1 MQRYPRRRLVRARRR
16 LPPAV
21 LPLLLAAAISIVFFQ
36 CMSAR
41 LKPLI
46 ETVAVSRTI
55 NLISLA
61 ISEET
66 DGSLAEEMLS
76 YPDFVSLGTDSDG
89 KVTTLSFRTVEGTRF
104 KRLMT
109 ERLVAR
115 LESLDPEALAIP
127 LGNLTGVVLFS
138 ALGPSVRVRV
148 QSVGDVKTAY
158 ENEFTA
164 AGVNQTK
171 HSVYL
176 KTEVTVYLLIPGEI
190 IPVTVQERV
199 CVAETI
205 IVGEVPDT
213 YLNLRD
219 GAN

>member
-1 MQRYPRRRLVRARRR
+1 MHRYPRRRFVRARRR
-16 LPPAV
+16 FPPAV
-21 LPLLLAAAISIVFFQ
+21 LPLLLAAAVSIGFFRSLSLR
-36 CMSAR
+36 M
-41 LKPLI
+41 KPLI
-46 ETVAVSRTI
+46 ETLAVSKTT
-55 NLISLA
+55 NLISQT

-66 DGSLAEEMLS
+66 DGSLTEEMLS
-76 YPDFVSLGTDSDG
+76 YQDFVDTGTNQAG
-89 KVTTLSFRTVEGTRF
+89 QVTMLSFRTAESARF
-104 KRLMT
+104 KRLIT
-109 ERLVAR
+109 ERLVER
-115 LESLDPEALAIP
+115 LESIDPNVLSIP
-127 LGNLTGVVLFS
+127 MGNLTGVLLFS
-138 ALGPSVRVRV
+138 SLGPSVRVRV

-176 KTEVTVYLLIPGEI
+176 SLDVTVYLLIPGEI

-213 YLNLRD
+213 YLNLKD

>member
-1 MQRYPRRRLVRARRR
+1 MHRCPRRRLIRARRR
-16 LPPAV
+16 LPVAV
-21 LPLLLAAAISIVFFQ
+21 LPLLLAAVLSIGFFQ
-36 CMSAR
+36 CVSAR

-46 ETVAVSRTI
+46 ETLAVSKTI
-55 NLISLA
+55 NLISQA

-66 DGSLAEEMLS
+66 DSSLTEEMLS
-76 YPDFVSLGTDSDG
+76 YPDFVSMETNSDG
-89 KVTTLSFRTVEGTRF
+89 KVTMLSFRTAEGTRF
-104 KRLMT
+104 KRLIT

-115 LESLDPEALAIP
+115 LETLDPDFLAIP
-127 LGNLTGVVLFS
+127 MGNLTGVVLFS

-158 ENEFTA
+158 ENEFTS

-176 KTEVTVYLLIPGEI
+176 NAEVTVYLLIPGEI

-205 IVGEVPDT
+205 IVGDVPDT

>member
-1 MQRYPRRRLVRARRR
+1 M
-16 LPPAV
+16 
-21 LPLLLAAAISIVFFQ
+21 LPLLLAAAVSIGFFQ
-36 CMSAR
+36 CISSR

-46 ETVAVSRTI
+46 ETMAVSKTV

-66 DGSLAEEMLS
+66 DNSLAEEMLS
-76 YPDFVSLGTDSDG
+76 YPDFVTLETNQDG
-89 KVTTLSFRTVEGTRF
+89 QVTMLSFRTAENTRF

-109 ERLVAR
+109 ERLIAR
-115 LESLDPEALAIP
+115 LESIDPNVLSIP

-138 ALGPSVRVRV
+138 ALGPSIRVRV
-148 QSVGDVKTAY
+148 QSVGDIKTAY

-176 KTEVTVYLLIPGEI
+176 KTEATVYLLIPGEI

-205 IVGEVPDT
+205 IVGDVPDT
-213 YLNLRD
+213 YLNFKN

>member
-21 LPLLLAAAISIVFFQ
+21 LPLLLAAAISIAFFQ
-36 CMSAR
+36 CVSAR

-66 DGSLAEEMLS
+66 DSSLTEEMLS
-76 YPDFVSLGTDSDG
+76 YPDFVSLGTNSDG

-176 KTEVTVYLLIPGEI
+176 KTEVTVYLLIPGEV

>member
-1 MQRYPRRRLVRARRR
+1 M
-16 LPPAV
+16 
-21 LPLLLAAAISIVFFQ
+21 
-36 CMSAR
+36 
-41 LKPLI
+41 
-46 ETVAVSRTI
+46 AVSKTV
-55 NLISLA
+55 NLITLA

-66 DGSLAEEMLS
+66 DGSLTEEMLS
-76 YPDFVSLGTDSDG
+76 YSDFVSLETNPDG
-89 KVTTLSFRTVEGTRF
+89 RVTMLSFRAAEGARF

-109 ERLVAR
+109 ERLVTR
-115 LESLDPEALAIP
+115 LESLDPDVLAIP
-127 LGNLTGVVLFS
+127 LGNLTGIVLFS

-148 QSVGDVKTAY
+148 QSVGDVKAAY
-158 ENEFTA
+158 ENEFAA

-176 KTEVTVYLLIPGEI
+176 KTEITVYLLIPGEI

-213 YLNLRD
+213 YLNLKD

>member
-1 MQRYPRRRLVRARRR
+1 MHRYPRRRLVRARRR

-21 LPLLLAAAISIVFFQ
+21 LPLLLAAAISIGFFQ

-76 YPDFVSLGTDSDG
+76 YPDFVSLETDSDG

>member
-1 MQRYPRRRLVRARRR
+1 MLRYPRRRLVRARRR

-21 LPLLLAAAISIVFFQ
+21 LPLLLTAAVSIGFFRFISSRVE
-36 CMSAR
+36 
-41 LKPLI
+41 PLI
-46 ETVAVSRTI
+46 ETMAVSKTI

-61 ISEET
+61 ISEVT
-66 DGSLAEEMLS
+66 DSSLTEEMLS
-76 YPDFVSLGTDSDG
+76 YPDFISLETNQEGQITM
-89 KVTTLSFRTVEGTRF
+89 LSFRTAESTRF

-109 ERLVAR
+109 ERLVTQ
-115 LESLDPEALAIP
+115 LESIDPSVLSIP

-176 KTEVTVYLLIPGEI
+176 KTEVTVYLLIPGEV

-205 IVGEVPDT
+205 IVGDVPDT
-213 YLNLRD
+213 YLNLKN